1 MKPSN
6 FTNAVW
12 RKETWKACWP
22 SLPNSLPPN
31 RSGRKTGV
39 RLATEGERNGGHE
52 YGDDEALGGATVLT
66 EPRAD
71 VVHDLLAFLA
81 ERMTALNRDKSAA
94 AKQFLTDLKDFHGID
109 AHALT
114 PKTKLDQFWKLE
126 AAELFGHL
134 KKNVKALAWQ
144 NVRLNETDEEKIR
157 GRFQKSK
164 EKLLPLETQIAFIDL
179 LIDQVVYRLYD
190 LTPEEIKL
198 VEGAG
203 R

>member
-1 MKPSN
+1 M
-6 FTNAVW
+6 T
-12 RKETWKACWP
+12 
-22 SLPNSLPPN
+22 
-31 RSGRKTGV
+31 
-39 RLATEGERNGGHE
+39 
-52 YGDDEALGGATVLT
+52 
-66 EPRAD
+66 
-71 VVHDLLAFLA
+71 AFLA
-81 ERMTALNRDKSAA
+81 ERMTALNREKQVA

-109 AHALT
+109 ALALN

-126 AAELFGHL
+126 AAELFAHL
-134 KKNVKALAWQ
+134 KKNVRALAGQ
-144 NVRLNETDEEKIR
+144 NVRLNDTDEEKIR

>member
-1 MKPSN
+1 MLAFVAEQLAAKP
-6 FTNAVW
+6 
-12 RKETWKACWP
+12 E
-22 SLPNSLPPN
+22 
-31 RSGRKTGV
+31 
-39 RLATEGERNGGHE
+39 
-52 YGDDEALGGATVLT
+52 
-66 EPRAD
+66 RAD

-134 KKNVKALAWQ
+134 KKNVKALAGQ
-144 NVRLNETDEEKIR
+144 NIRLNDTDEEKIR